1 MRAIWKG
8 NIVFGLINIPIK
20 LFSATQSSSLDLDM
34 LDKKDHAPI
43 KFKRVNEYSGK
54 EVEWANIVKGYKHND
69 DYVILEDEDFEDA
82 APEKTKMI
90 EIENFV
96 ELKSVDPVYY
106 ENTYYIEPDKGG
118 VKAYWLL
125 YKALE
130 KTGKAGLGR
139 FVLRTNENL
148 CLIRP
153 MANVLSAQKIRFPEE
168 IRSAGELSFEQAT
181 LGKKEMEMA
190 MALIKEYTSP
200 FDIKSYHN
208 SYTEAL
214 LKIIKAKAAGKRP
227 SVRKIKVAATKTDDL
242 AQQLIKSLSAKK
254 KVS

>member
-8 NIVFGLINIPIK
+8 SIGFGLVNIPIK

-34 LDKKDHAPI
+34 LDRKDHAPI
-43 KFKRVNEYSGK
+43 RFKRINEHSGK
-54 EVEWANIVKGYKHND
+54 EVEWANIVKGYMIKD
-69 DYVILEDEDFEDA
+69 DYVILEDADFEDA
-82 APEKTKMI
+82 APEKNKMI
-90 EIENFV
+90 DIENFV
-96 ELKSVDPVYY
+96 ELKSVDPIYY
-106 ENTYYIEPDKGG
+106 ENSYYIEPDKGG
-118 VKAYWLL
+118 IKAYWML

-139 FVLRTNENL
+139 FVLRTSENL

-153 MANVLSAQKIRFPEE
+153 MADVLSVQKIRFPEE
-168 IRSAGELSFEQAT
+168 IRSVGELNFEQAD

-200 FDIKSYHN
+200 FDIKSFQN
-208 SYTEAL
+208 SYTAAL
-214 LKIIKAKAAGKRP
+214 MKIIKAKASGKRP
-227 SVRKIKVAATKTDDL
+227 SIRKIKVEATKTDDL
-242 AQQLIKSLSAKK
+242 TQQLIKSLSVKK